1 MSRSPNTDAI
11 NTPGH
16 NGERS
21 GQPNSSEP
29 VCAHVQSSHL
39 EADRGHRLGAT
50 EYFTNSHQKCS
61 ESNQIEVSQNAGDDA
76 SPLSCS
82 PECPQEEYV
91 YDYAYADSASKG
103 NFDRNRSNILKD
115 LW

>member
-1 MSRSPNTDAI
+1 MRIYSAGIFYKFSPNI
-11 NTPGH
+11 
-16 NGERS
+16 
-21 GQPNSSEP
+21 
-29 VCAHVQSSHL
+29 
-39 EADRGHRLGAT
+39 
-50 EYFTNSHQKCS
+50 CS

-103 NFDRNRSNILKD
+103 DFLDKIRSNIYKD
-115 LW
+115 LR